1 MAEIL
6 RVEDLHVHIDT
17 NAGTVKALNGVN
29 IVQQYEEVYCLVGES
44 GAGKSTLAL
53 AIMGLLPETA
63 TVPAGRVIFD
73 GVDLL
78 RAGDSHLRRIRGRE
92 LSLVFQDA
100 QAALNPVQPV
110 GQQLQEVILAH
121 SNISGRTAA
130 SMSQEILKELGLPE
144 PSHIM
149 NQYPF
154 ALSGGMCQRVMLAIA
169 LVMRPKLLIA
179 DEATSGLDVTLQA
192 EILERLKNLCQDFGS
207 AVLLITHDMGV
218 VAHMGNQVG
227 VMYAGTVV
235 ESAEV
240 LPLFREPRHPLH
252 LGTNPGPAPA
262 GRRQETAGAAAGRSP
277 GHGQPAG
284 AVSLPP
290 PVSQGHQLVPPGA
303 PPADAGSRARSLRRL
318 LQSGDPGALGKSPY
332 LRPLPAKSAT
342 ISSRAASGSCRPRLM
357 AKSAS
362 SRRR

>member
-17 NAGTVKALNGVN
+17 NTGTVKALNGVN

-53 AIMGLLPETA
+53 AIMGLLPDTA

-78 RAGDSHLRRIRGRE
+78 RAGDSHLRRIRGKE

-121 SNISGRTAA
+121 SNISGRAAA

-192 EILERLKNLCQDFGS
+192 EILVRLKDLCRDFGS
-207 AVLLITHDMGV
+207 AILLITHDMGV

-240 LPLFREPRHPLH
+240 LPLFKEPRHPYTWGLIQALPRLDDARKRLEPLRGVPPDMVNLPEQCPFLPRCPKAVNSCRLEH
-252 LGTNPGPAPA
+252 RPLM
-262 GRRQETAGAAAGRSP
+262 QELEP
-277 GHGQPAG
+277 GHHVACYN
-284 AVSLPP
+284 
-290 PVSQGHQLVPPGA
+290 PVIPEL
-303 PPADAGSRARSLRRL
+303 
-318 LQSGDPGALGKSPY
+318 
-332 LRPLPAKSAT
+332 
-342 ISSRAASGSCRPRLM
+342 
-357 AKSAS
+357 
-362 SRRR
+362 

>member
-6 RVEDLHVHIDT
+6 RIEDLHVHLDT
-17 NAGTVKALNGVN
+17 NTGTVKALNGVN

-53 AIMGLLPETA
+53 AIMGLLPDTA

-78 RAGDSHLRRIRGRE
+78 RAGDSHLRRIRGKE

-121 SNISGRTAA
+121 SNISGRAAA

-192 EILERLKNLCQDFGS
+192 EILERLKNLCRDFGS

-240 LPLFREPRHPLH
+240 LPLFKEPRHPYTWGLIQALPRLDDARKRLEPLRGVPPDMVNLPEQCPFLPRCPKAVNSCRLEH
-252 LGTNPGPAPA
+252 RPLM
-262 GRRQETAGAAAGRSP
+262 QELEP
-277 GHGQPAG
+277 GHHVACYN
-284 AVSLPP
+284 
-290 PVSQGHQLVPPGA
+290 PVIPEL
-303 PPADAGSRARSLRRL
+303 
-318 LQSGDPGALGKSPY
+318 
-332 LRPLPAKSAT
+332 
-342 ISSRAASGSCRPRLM
+342 
-357 AKSAS
+357 
-362 SRRR
+362 

>member
-6 RVEDLHVHIDT
+6 RIEDLHVHIDT
-17 NAGTVKALNGVN
+17 NTGTVKALNGVN
-29 IVQQYEEVYCLVGES
+29 IIQQYEEVYCLVGES

-53 AIMGLLPETA
+53 AIMGLLPDTA

-78 RAGDSHLRRIRGRE
+78 RAGDSHLRRIRGKE

-121 SNISGRTAA
+121 SDVSGRAAA

-144 PSHIM
+144 PGHIM

-240 LPLFREPRHPLH
+240 LPLFKEPRHPYTWGLIQALPRLDDARKRLEPLRGVPPDMVNLPEQCPFLPRCPKAVNSCRLEH
-252 LGTNPGPAPA
+252 RPLM
-262 GRRQETAGAAAGRSP
+262 QELEP
-277 GHGQPAG
+277 GHQVACYN
-284 AVSLPP
+284 
-290 PVSQGHQLVPPGA
+290 PVIPEL
-303 PPADAGSRARSLRRL
+303 
-318 LQSGDPGALGKSPY
+318 
-332 LRPLPAKSAT
+332 
-342 ISSRAASGSCRPRLM
+342 
-357 AKSAS
+357 
-362 SRRR
+362 

>member
-6 RVEDLHVHIDT
+6 RIEDLHVHLDT
-17 NAGTVKALNGVN
+17 NTGTVKALNGVN
-29 IVQQYEEVYCLVGES
+29 IVQEYEEVYCLVGES

-53 AIMGLLPETA
+53 AIMGLLPDTA

-78 RAGDSHLRRIRGRE
+78 RAGDSHLRRIRGKD

-121 SNISGRTAA
+121 SNISSRAAA

-192 EILERLKNLCQDFGS
+192 EILERLKNLCRDFGS

-240 LPLFREPRHPLH
+240 LPLFKEPRHPYTWGLIQALPRLDDARKRLEPLRGVPPDMVNLPEQCPFLPRCPKAVNSCRLEH
-252 LGTNPGPAPA
+252 RPLM
-262 GRRQETAGAAAGRSP
+262 QELEP
-277 GHGQPAG
+277 GHHVACYN
-284 AVSLPP
+284 
-290 PVSQGHQLVPPGA
+290 PVIPEL
-303 PPADAGSRARSLRRL
+303 
-318 LQSGDPGALGKSPY
+318 
-332 LRPLPAKSAT
+332 
-342 ISSRAASGSCRPRLM
+342 
-357 AKSAS
+357 
-362 SRRR
+362 

>member
-6 RVEDLHVHIDT
+6 RIEDLHVHLDT
-17 NAGTVKALNGVN
+17 NTGTVKALNGVN

-53 AIMGLLPETA
+53 AIMGLLPDTA

-78 RAGDSHLRRIRGRE
+78 RAGDSHLRRIRGKD

-121 SNISGRTAA
+121 SNISGRAAA

-192 EILERLKNLCQDFGS
+192 EILERLKNLCRDFGS

-240 LPLFREPRHPLH
+240 LPLFKEPRHPYTWGLIQALPRLDDARKRLEPLRGVPPDMVNLPEQCPFLPRCPKAVNSCRLEH
-252 LGTNPGPAPA
+252 RPLM
-262 GRRQETAGAAAGRSP
+262 QELEP
-277 GHGQPAG
+277 GHHVACYN
-284 AVSLPP
+284 
-290 PVSQGHQLVPPGA
+290 PVIPEL
-303 PPADAGSRARSLRRL
+303 
-318 LQSGDPGALGKSPY
+318 
-332 LRPLPAKSAT
+332 
-342 ISSRAASGSCRPRLM
+342 
-357 AKSAS
+357 
-362 SRRR
+362 

>member
-1 MAEIL
+1 MAEVL

-17 NAGTVKALNGVN
+17 NTGTVKALNGVN
-29 IVQQYEEVYCLVGES
+29 IVQEYEEVYCLVGES

-53 AIMGLLPETA
+53 AIMGLLPDTA

-78 RAGDSHLRRIRGRE
+78 RAGDSHLRRIRGKE

-121 SNISGRTAA
+121 SDVSGRAAA

-144 PSHIM
+144 PSHIV

-240 LPLFREPRHPLH
+240 LPLFKEPRHPYTWGLIQALPRLDDARKRLEPLRGVPPDMVNLPEQCPFLPRCPKAVNSCRLEH
-252 LGTNPGPAPA
+252 RPLM
-262 GRRQETAGAAAGRSP
+262 QELEP
-277 GHGQPAG
+277 GHHVACYN
-284 AVSLPP
+284 
-290 PVSQGHQLVPPGA
+290 PVIPEL
-303 PPADAGSRARSLRRL
+303 
-318 LQSGDPGALGKSPY
+318 
-332 LRPLPAKSAT
+332 
-342 ISSRAASGSCRPRLM
+342 
-357 AKSAS
+357 
-362 SRRR
+362 

>member
-17 NAGTVKALNGVN
+17 NTGTVKALNGVN
-29 IVQQYEEVYCLVGES
+29 IVQQDEEVYCLVGES

-53 AIMGLLPETA
+53 AIMGLLPDTA

-78 RAGDSHLRRIRGRE
+78 RAGDSHLRRIRGKE

-121 SNISGRTAA
+121 SNVSGRAAA

-240 LPLFREPRHPLH
+240 LPLFKEPRHPYTWGLIQALPRLDDARKRLEPLRGVPPDMVNLPEQCPFLPRCPKAVNSCRLEH
-252 LGTNPGPAPA
+252 RPLM
-262 GRRQETAGAAAGRSP
+262 QELEP
-277 GHGQPAG
+277 GHHVACYN
-284 AVSLPP
+284 
-290 PVSQGHQLVPPGA
+290 PVIPEL
-303 PPADAGSRARSLRRL
+303 
-318 LQSGDPGALGKSPY
+318 
-332 LRPLPAKSAT
+332 
-342 ISSRAASGSCRPRLM
+342 
-357 AKSAS
+357 
-362 SRRR
+362 